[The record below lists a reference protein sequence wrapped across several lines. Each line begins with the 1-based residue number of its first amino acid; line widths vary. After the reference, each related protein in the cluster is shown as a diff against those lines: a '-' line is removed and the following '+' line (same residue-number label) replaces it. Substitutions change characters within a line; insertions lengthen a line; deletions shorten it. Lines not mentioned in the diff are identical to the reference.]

1 MVAKIKNLWGG
12 FTSTIPILCIVASLA
27 ILTSGAVSSEHTI
40 ITLCGI
46 VWLACLVGG
55 LFDE

>member
-1 MVAKIKNLWGG
+1 MINKIKNLLSV
-12 FTSTIPILCIVASLA
+12 FPIFCIFASLSV
-27 ILTSGAVSSEHTI
+27 LFSGAVSSESAI
-40 ITLCGI
+40 ITLFGV